1 MTVKTENKNEAIKL
15 MIVEDYKLTRLS
27 LKAILNTK
35 ENLNVVA
42 DAENATDAIQYLQMY
57 KPDVVLM
64 DIGLPGMSGIDATLK
79 SMKVGSNMTILKE
92 AQNES
97 KRYLEYEIDF

>member
-1 MTVKTENKNEAIKL
+1 MLKLSNTSGLKESEAL
-15 MIVEDYKLTRLS
+15 R
-27 LKAILNTK
+27 
-35 ENLNVVA
+35 
-42 DAENATDAIQYLQMY
+42 
-57 KPDVVLM
+57 
-64 DIGLPGMSGIDATLK
+64 IDATLK